1 MPQRGWKRPPGRE
14 RGWPAQE
21 NLDLARTLRPLRRI
35 GTNRAYTGTSH
46 TGYPVLP
53 DRVFRTGLGRFD
65 AAPGQMAWFG
75 MVDAL
80 AQKSPSR
87 IDPLL
92 LDNQLCYAL
101 YAAAHRMTKSYR
113 PMLERLGLTY
123 PQYLV
128 LLVLWET
135 DGITVSEIG
144 RRLRLDSG
152 TLTPVLKRLEA
163 AGFLVRSRRRTDE
176 REVEI
181 ALTPHGQGLRSEATA
196 LRESVMCQLNMSEPE
211 IQAMRADLNALIENL
226 STAS

>member
-1 MPQRGWKRPPGRE
+1 MACMIDAPRK
-14 RGWPAQE
+14 AT
-21 NLDLARTLRPLRRI
+21 APL
-35 GTNRAYTGTSH
+35 T
-46 TGYPVLP
+46 
-53 DRVFRTGLGRFD
+53 
-65 AAPGQMAWFG
+65 
-75 MVDAL
+75 
-80 AQKSPSR
+80 
-87 IDPLL
+87 DPLL

-113 PMLERLGLTY
+113 PMLERMGLTY

-163 AGFLVRSRRRTDE
+163 AGFLVRSRRRSDE

-181 ALTPHGQGLRSEATA
+181 ALTPHGQSLRTEATA
-196 LRESVMCQLNMSEPE
+196 VRESVMCQLNMSEPE
-211 IQAMRADLNALIENL
+211 VQAMRADLNALIENL
-226 STAS
+226 SAAG

>member
-1 MPQRGWKRPPGRE
+1 MNAPNE
-14 RGWPAQE
+14 SAE
-21 NLDLARTLRPLRRI
+21 VLR
-35 GTNRAYTGTSH
+35 
-46 TGYPVLP
+46 
-53 DRVFRTGLGRFD
+53 
-65 AAPGQMAWFG
+65 
-75 MVDAL
+75 
-80 AQKSPSR
+80 
-87 IDPLL
+87 DPLL

-113 PMLERLGLTY
+113 PMLERMGLTY

-128 LLVLWET
+128 LLVLWEN

-152 TLTPVLKRLEA
+152 TLTPVLKRLETS
-163 AGFLVRSRRRTDE
+163 GLLNRSRRQSDE

-181 ALTPHGQGLRSEATA
+181 ALTDQGRALRSEAVA
-196 LRESVMCQLNMSEPE
+196 VRQSVMCQLNMSEPE

>member
-1 MPQRGWKRPPGRE
+1 MNAPNE
-14 RGWPAQE
+14 SAE
-21 NLDLARTLRPLRRI
+21 VLR
-35 GTNRAYTGTSH
+35 
-46 TGYPVLP
+46 
-53 DRVFRTGLGRFD
+53 
-65 AAPGQMAWFG
+65 
-75 MVDAL
+75 
-80 AQKSPSR
+80 
-87 IDPLL
+87 DPLL

-113 PMLERLGLTY
+113 PMLERMGLTY

-152 TLTPVLKRLEA
+152 TLTPVLKRLETS
-163 AGFLVRSRRRTDE
+163 GLLNRSRRQSDE

-181 ALTPHGQGLRSEATA
+181 ALTDQGRALRSEAVA
-196 LRESVMCQLNMSEPE
+196 VRQSVMCQLNMSEPE

-226 STAS
+226 SIAS

>member
-1 MPQRGWKRPPGRE
+1 MNAPNE
-14 RGWPAQE
+14 SAE
-21 NLDLARTLRPLRRI
+21 VLR
-35 GTNRAYTGTSH
+35 
-46 TGYPVLP
+46 
-53 DRVFRTGLGRFD
+53 
-65 AAPGQMAWFG
+65 
-75 MVDAL
+75 
-80 AQKSPSR
+80 
-87 IDPLL
+87 DPLL

-113 PMLERLGLTY
+113 PMLERMGLTY

-152 TLTPVLKRLEA
+152 TLTPVLKRLETS
-163 AGFLVRSRRRTDE
+163 GLLNRSRRQSDE

-181 ALTPHGQGLRSEATA
+181 ALTDQGRALRSEAVA
-196 LRESVMCQLNMSEPE
+196 VRQSVMCQLNMSEPE

-226 STAS
+226 SIAN

>member
-1 MPQRGWKRPPGRE
+1 
-14 RGWPAQE
+14 
-21 NLDLARTLRPLRRI
+21 
-35 GTNRAYTGTSH
+35 
-46 TGYPVLP
+46 
-53 DRVFRTGLGRFD
+53 
-65 AAPGQMAWFG
+65 

-80 AQKSPSR
+80 AQKTPPR

-113 PMLERLGLTY
+113 PMLERLGVTY

-135 DGITVSEIG
+135 DGVTVSEIG

-163 AGFLVRSRRRTDE
+163 GGFLVRNRRRTDE

-181 ALTPHGQGLRSEATA
+181 ALTPHGQGLRKEAVA
-196 LRESVMCQLNMSEPE
+196 VRESVMCQLNMSEPE
-211 IQAMRADLNALIENL
+211 VQAMRADLNALIENL
-226 STAS
+226 SANG

>member
-1 MPQRGWKRPPGRE
+1 MNAPNE
-14 RGWPAQE
+14 SAE
-21 NLDLARTLRPLRRI
+21 VLR
-35 GTNRAYTGTSH
+35 
-46 TGYPVLP
+46 
-53 DRVFRTGLGRFD
+53 
-65 AAPGQMAWFG
+65 
-75 MVDAL
+75 
-80 AQKSPSR
+80 
-87 IDPLL
+87 DPLL

-113 PMLERLGLTY
+113 PMLERMGLTY

-152 TLTPVLKRLEA
+152 TLTPVLKRLETS
-163 AGFLVRSRRRTDE
+163 GLLNRNRRQSDE

-181 ALTPHGQGLRSEATA
+181 ALTDQGRA
-196 LRESVMCQLNMSEPE
+196 LRAEAVAVRQSVMCQLNMSEPE

>member
-1 MPQRGWKRPPGRE
+1 
-14 RGWPAQE
+14 
-21 NLDLARTLRPLRRI
+21 
-35 GTNRAYTGTSH
+35 
-46 TGYPVLP
+46 
-53 DRVFRTGLGRFD
+53 
-65 AAPGQMAWFG
+65 MAWFG
-75 MVDAL
+75 MVDAPAPETPPL
-80 AQKSPSR
+80 

-152 TLTPVLKRLEA
+152 TLTPVLKRLET
-163 AGFLVRSRRRTDE
+163 AGFLLRSRRRTDE

-181 ALTPHGQGLRSEATA
+181 ALTPQGRALRSEATA
-196 LRESVMCQLNMSEPE
+196 VRESVMCQLNMSEPE
-211 IQAMRADLNALIENL
+211 VQAMRADLNALIENL
-226 STAS
+226 SAAG

>member
-1 MPQRGWKRPPGRE
+1 MNAPNE
-14 RGWPAQE
+14 TAE
-21 NLDLARTLRPLRRI
+21 VLR
-35 GTNRAYTGTSH
+35 
-46 TGYPVLP
+46 
-53 DRVFRTGLGRFD
+53 
-65 AAPGQMAWFG
+65 
-75 MVDAL
+75 
-80 AQKSPSR
+80 
-87 IDPLL
+87 DPLL

-113 PMLERLGLTY
+113 PMLERMGLTY

-152 TLTPVLKRLEA
+152 TLTPVLKRLESS
-163 AGFLVRSRRRTDE
+163 GFLNRSRRQSDE

-181 ALTPHGQGLRSEATA
+181 ALTEQGRA
-196 LRESVMCQLNMSEPE
+196 LRDEAVAVRQSVMCQLNMSEPE

-226 STAS
+226 CAAG